1 MTTEYG
7 AEFVL
12 SLHLK
17 HFVLHFFFK
26 KKIWYFL
33 NKHNIVVLREE
44 TNMNAQHVTEAH
56 DCWGWSL
63 CLLKLHQRNR

>member
-17 HFVLHFFFK
+17 HFVLLFLK
-26 KKIWYFL
+26 KK
-33 NKHNIVVLREE
+33 
-44 TNMNAQHVTEAH
+44 NMV
-56 DCWGWSL
+56 
-63 CLLKLHQRNR
+63 LLK

>member
-17 HFVLHFFFK
+17 HFVLHFFL
-26 KKIWYFL
+26 IRYFL
-33 NKHNIVVLREE
+33 NKHNIVILREE

-56 DCWGWSL
+56 DRWGWSL